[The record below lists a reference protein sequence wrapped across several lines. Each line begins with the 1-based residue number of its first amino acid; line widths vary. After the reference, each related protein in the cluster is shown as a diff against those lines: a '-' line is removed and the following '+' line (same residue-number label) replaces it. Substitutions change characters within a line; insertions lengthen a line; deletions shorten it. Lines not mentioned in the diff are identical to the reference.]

1 MSSGNVFIARSTR
14 TGAVVAKIAKTQNRT
29 TGKFFKSILAAAAL
43 STCAVAQAD
52 VTLNFEGDA
61 PGIFFAGGQTYID
74 DYWIE
79 TYGGTQTN
87 DLAGLIID
95 GSDRYACDSGISCP
109 VNNKSKYLALLD
121 DSYFYFGLADDS
133 KFRLTGLQA
142 SFIGAGQASYPA
154 TAGLLVLQG
163 FNANGS
169 AVGGALQL
177 GLSGPTSG
185 AFNFANYSTGAFGNQ
200 LVSFVRVL
208 GYTCDTSGNCNRS
221 ANLANFAL
229 DNIVTVPEPTTLALL
244 GLGLAGFG
252 VSRRRRA

>member
-1 MSSGNVFIARSTR
+1 MSPDNVFIARSTK
-14 TGAVVAKIAKTQNRT
+14 TGAVVANIAKTQNRT
-29 TGKFFKSILAAAAL
+29 TGKFFKSIIAAAAL
-43 STCAVAQAD
+43 STCAMAQAD

-61 PGIFFAGGQTYID
+61 AGLYFAGSQEYID
-74 DYWIE
+74 NYWLE

-95 GSDRYACDSGISCP
+95 GSNPYACDTIISCP
-109 VNNKSKYLALLD
+109 VNNKSKYLALFD
-121 DSYFYFGLADDS
+121 DSYAYFGLADDS
-133 KFRLTGLQA
+133 RFKLTSLQA
-142 SFIGAGQASYPA
+142 SFIGAGQATYPA

-163 FNANGS
+163 FNADGS
-169 AVGGALQL
+169 LAGGALQL
-177 GLSGPTSG
+177 GLAGPTNG
-185 AFNFANYSTGAFGNQ
+185 AFNFATYNTGAFGGQ
-200 LVSFVRVL
+200 LMSYVRVL
-208 GYTCDTSGNCNRS
+208 GYTCDTGGSCNRS